1 MLSDPSLGS
10 TDGEE
15 TPACAAP
22 GECGTRSGPWD
33 YPRQVMLPAEM
44 MGDQEA
50 QKVVEEST
58 AGRAPRS
65 SLPMI
70 KVDPFLSCEDYT

>member
-1 MLSDPSLGS
+1 MLL
-10 TDGEE
+10 
-15 TPACAAP
+15 
-22 GECGTRSGPWD
+22 
-33 YPRQVMLPAEM
+33 AEM

-58 AGRAPRS
+58 AGRVPRS